1 MKSETTNNAQ
11 TQFMCPDLASML
23 DPRQG
28 LYRLAERIDWEG
40 FEVEFANLYSDQGRP
55 AKPVRLMVSLLLLK
69 QIDDLSDEEVCEK
82 WTQNPYYQY
91 FSGGR
96 EFVWQMPCDPSDL
109 VYFRKRIGVDGAEK
123 ILAASI
129 KLHGQA
135 ACEGEVIADTT
146 VQEKNITFPTD
157 SKQHA
162 KIIRKCVKLAGEH
175 GIQLRR
181 SYKRTVPKLLKAQ
194 HNRTHPKRAKAARKA
209 ARKLKTIAGALVREL
224 ERKLPDEALETH
236 GKDLEL
242 YARVIA
248 QKQKDKN
255 KIYSL
260 HEPEVSCISKG
271 KEHRKYEFGQKAGII
286 KTKNGGI
293 ITGAMNFAGNPYDGH
308 TLAPALEQH
317 RRLTGNEPHT
327 CLVDKGYRG
336 NSKIGSTQVL
346 MPKKGS
352 KTQTPYQ
359 KQKARKRFRKRAG
372 IEPVIGHLKSDFRLK
387 RNFLKGLQGDSI
399 NVMLAA
405 AAFNFNKW
413 IKSLWLHIFEVLTL
427 PLRFSSGSFAP
438 QN

>member
-1 MKSETTNNAQ
+1 M
-11 TQFMCPDLASML
+11 P

-28 LYRLAERIDWEG
+28 LYRLAERIDWAEFEG
-40 FEVEFANLYSDQGRP
+40 EFEPLYSVEGRP
-55 AKPVRLMVSLLLLK
+55 AKPVRLMVGLLLLK

-91 FSGGR
+91 FSGGK

-109 VYFRKRIGVDGAEK
+109 VYFRKRIGKAGAEK
-123 ILAASI
+123 ILEVSI
-129 KLHGQA
+129 RLHGKA
-135 ACEGEVIADTT
+135 AAEAEVIADTT

-162 KIIRKCVKLAGEH
+162 KIIRKCVKLAGEE
-175 GIQLRR
+175 GITLRR

-194 HNRTHPKRAKAARKA
+194 HNRSHPKRAKAARRA

-224 ERKLPDEALETH
+224 RRKLPEQALKEH
-236 GKDLEL
+236 AADLDL
-242 YARVIA
+242 YARVIG

-255 KIYSL
+255 KVYSL

-286 KTKNGGI
+286 KTKTGGI
-293 ITGAMNFAGNPYDGH
+293 ITGAMSFAGNPYDGH
-308 TLAPALEQH
+308 TLTPALEQH
-317 RRLTGNEPHT
+317 IRLTGNIPKV
-327 CLVDKGYRG
+327 CLADKGYRG
-336 NSKIGSTQVL
+336 NSKIGVTQVL
-346 MPKKGS
+346 MPKKGTR
-352 KTQTPYQ
+352 TQTPYQ
-359 KQKARKRFRKRAG
+359 KQKARKRMRKRAG

-387 RNFLKGLQGDSI
+387 RNFLKGLHGDEI

-405 AAFNFNKW
+405 AAFNFSKW
-413 IKSLWLHIFEVLTL
+413 IKSVWLRILHALQL
-427 PLRFSSGSFAP
+427 NPPASCCQLLL